1 VCGSGPNDRI
11 PPVIPTSH
19 LRVYRPIETFG
30 SVIPH
35 RAGLPVRRLGTYGI
49 VAESL
54 TDDALVAEWNGRRF
68 ACPRL
73 PRLRMLEGIVAM
85 HNAYR
90 HPAGGSLV
98 PEAVAGRAST
108 ELEQLRRRRPTDRS
122 HILTSAW
129 HVPLRWFVP
138 FSSEERHLS
147 GTSFPEVR
155 YRTGLETALERLRRA
170 IRILS
175 EVELVEVAEGEVGDV
190 LGWLAA
196 FPPGSMVELDFGSA
210 GRMLGPEELVLEN
223 SVGEVWEALEALE
236 EGDWMRAGEAYT
248 TVVERW
254 SHAMSVAYSN

>member
-1 VCGSGPNDRI
+1 M
-11 PPVIPTSH
+11 IPTAH
-19 LRVYRPIETFG
+19 LRVYEPIEAFG
-30 SVIPH
+30 RVVPH
-35 RAGLPVRRLGTYGI
+35 RADMPVQRLGIYGI

-54 TDDALVAEWNGRRF
+54 AEDALVVEWNGRRF
-68 ACPRL
+68 ACPRF
-73 PRLRMLEGIVAM
+73 PRLRMLEGILAM

-98 PEAVAGRAST
+98 PEEVAVRASA
-108 ELEQLRRRRPTDRS
+108 ELDQLRERHPEERS

-138 FSSEERHLS
+138 FSSDERHLS

-155 YRTGLETALERLRRA
+155 YRTDLETALVRLRRA

-190 LGWLAA
+190 LAWLSE
-196 FPPGSMVELDFGSA
+196 FPKHSMVELDFGDA
-210 GRMLGPEELVLEN
+210 GRLLGPEELVLEN

-236 EGDWMRAGEAYT
+236 QGDWARAGEAYA

-254 SHAMSVAYSN
+254 GHAMSVVYSN